1 MKEAKFNVGDTIVP
15 KEGYRGLDKA
25 VVTRIDDKNYYLKI
39 LCGTA
44 ILPIG
49 AQVNYK
55 LLKEE

>member
-1 MKEAKFNVGDTIVP
+1 MEAKFSVGDTIVP